1 MAEDNVASRI
11 AGGVRNELLNQW
23 LGVDDF
29 GRVLTKA
36 GEGNFLGALKSLGTG
51 TLELGGTVASLLAA
65 PFTGGGSLAARGGLA
80 LGVRGATK
88 APRIL
93 SALQKAGKAPRL
105 VKGLETAAGARRA
118 AKVAAAGPRAKLIE
132 RVTPL
137 RTLQERMLLTPKGTG
152 VALYNPAEAAA
163 SVERARQMGRN
174 PLRAAGIIDPTF
186 SYRSL
191 GTLGSGRI
199 TGRLPSSLGAY
210 TRGAARFTGLVPFAG
225 QSLPSFALQRSV
237 VPRML
242 GEFVQGPPA
251 DVTEGLLRTGANQL
265 SQADLDA
272 MLAAAELGPE
282 MAQLSPLEAYLRG
295 IPQ

>member
-93 SALQKAGKAPRL
+93 SALQKADKAPRL
-105 VKGLETAAGARRA
+105 VKGLETAASARNA

-191 GTLGSGRI
+191 GTLGW
-199 TGRLPSSLGAY
+199 LPSSLGAY